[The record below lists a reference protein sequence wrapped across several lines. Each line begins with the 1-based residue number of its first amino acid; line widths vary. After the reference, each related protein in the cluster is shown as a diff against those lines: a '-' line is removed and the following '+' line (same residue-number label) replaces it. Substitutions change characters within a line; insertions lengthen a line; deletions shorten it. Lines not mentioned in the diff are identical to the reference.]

1 MKHLFVWVLIKC
13 CAYNSLP
20 INGVLSERFLFC
32 TDQIFKQTMF
42 CELSITALVPFISIR
57 WETMYIKAL
66 FIRGY
71 WICFDCSKKYI
82 FTCHANRRRRSVV
95 LWRKYQKHRAWDWRE
110 CDRWGS
116 GVQKITFCLYLCSY
130 SLGWLR
136 RANTN
141 IVLKAKKITYSKSSG
156 L

>member
-42 CELSITALVPFISIR
+42 CELSITALVPFISIK

-71 WICFDCSKKYI
+71 WICFDCSKNTYLHVMQIGGGGQWFCDESTKSI
-82 FTCHANRRRRSVV
+82 GHGTDGSVTDGEV
-95 LWRKYQKHRAWDWRE
+95 
-110 CDRWGS
+110 G
-116 GVQKITFCLYLCSY
+116 F
-130 SLGWLR
+130 
-136 RANTN
+136 
-141 IVLKAKKITYSKSSG
+141 KK
-156 L
+156 